1 MCGQDL
7 SFYSCAL
14 EVIAIAVSIIIFFA
28 VFMPIAHTIVL
39 YRYFLLCWGLFVKML
54 ISMINL

>member
-14 EVIAIAVSIIIFFA
+14 EVIAVSIIIFFA

-39 YRYFLLCWGLFVKML
+39 YGYFLLCWGLFVKML